1 LAELEQRYR
10 AAEISNVE
18 VAQRQAAHF
27 IGRRVDE
34 LTEALASIPRIDGID
49 ETLEWLRARNVEP
62 ILCTV
67 TWRFA
72 ADCFRRWYGFTA
84 VSGTE
89 VEVDNANR
97 LTGRLTRHFDKHD
110 KPGFVTAYCAERA
123 IPLSRCFAVGDS
135 HGDVPLFNA
144 VGFSIALN
152 ASPEA
157 RAVASVAIDSNT
169 LTVVPPLLP
178 ALNRGGDE

>member
-1 LAELEQRYR
+1 MTSYPWRVACFDLDGTLVPGTTVSQHLADAFGHGKVLAELEQRYR

-34 LTEALASIPRIDGID
+34 LTEAIASIPRIDGID
-49 ETLEWLRARNVEP
+49 DTLEWLRARDVEP

-89 VEVDNANR
+89 AEVDSAGR
-97 LTGRLTRHFDKHD
+97 LTGRIMRHFDKHD
-110 KPGFVTAYCAERA
+110 KPAFVTAYCAERA

-135 HGDVPLFNA
+135 HGDVP
-144 VGFSIALN
+144 SSTPS
-152 ASPEA
+152 ASRSP
-157 RAVASVAIDSNT
+157 
-169 LTVVPPLLP
+169 
-178 ALNRGGDE
+178 